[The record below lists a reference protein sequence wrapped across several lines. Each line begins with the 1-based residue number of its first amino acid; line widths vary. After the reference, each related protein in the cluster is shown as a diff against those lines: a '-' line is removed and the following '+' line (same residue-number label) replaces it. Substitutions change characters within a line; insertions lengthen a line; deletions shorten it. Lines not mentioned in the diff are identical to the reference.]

1 MKNLPIGTEDFKEII
16 EDDLYYVDKT
26 GSIDL
31 IESLKSSVKVY
42 LFSRPRRF
50 GKTLFISM
58 LDYFYNIENNRENK
72 KLFNNLIISKSKYME
87 NQGKYPVINISMKDL
102 SAPTFDIMLEKVS
115 NMFLPI
121 IDKFKKINN
130 LTENDSLLLDKMK
143 NLNYP
148 ALSISLL
155 TFTRL
160 LYETYNQKV
169 VVLID
174 EYEAPILNA
183 FQNGYIDKAIRFFS
197 NLYSSALKTNPY
209 LEKAFITGITRITH
223 SNIFS
228 GLNNLKVYGLDVD
241 SFSDSFGFTNN
252 EVLAALKEYNLE
264 GYKEDVK
271 DYYDGYLFGKSEMY
285 NPWSI
290 LNFLYEKKLK
300 PYWTMTSSAEI
311 ISKMLIKAPN
321 DIKQAFIELA
331 KGKSVKLR
339 NSDPS
344 RIIIEDLNDPNKLF
358 AYMIST
364 GYITNNIDGSSRIVN
379 KEVLH
384 SISDISASGL
394 YKVPSDLINLR
405 DSLNEGYLK
414 GVEKFLK
421 SIFND
426 AYSFMD
432 LPKNTDERTYHI
444 AFATILYSLGIG
456 SYKSNTESGEGRYD
470 IAFRN
475 FDKNKYSYIFEFKKA
490 TSLSDMDKKLDEGI
504 KQIKDRN
511 YIDEIK
517 DYSKKIIVCFSFYK
531 KEIKMKYEEII

>member
-1 MKNLPIGTEDFKEII
+1 MKLLPIGTEDFKKII
-16 EDDLYYVDKT
+16 EKNLYYVDKT
-26 GSIDL
+26 SAISL
-31 IESLKSSVKVY
+31 IERNNLDVL
-42 LFSRPRRF
+42 LFTRPRRF

-58 LDYFYNIENNRENK
+58 LDYFYNIENKEENK
-72 KLFNNLIISKSKYME
+72 KLFKNLDISKSEYMKL
-87 NQGKYPVINISMKDL
+87 QGSYPVISLTVKDITAPNFEILLAKIRDKLIPLIKKVKTFKNISKEDL
-102 SAPTFDIMLEKVS
+102 NILDRIENCDYSSLSSAF
-115 NMFLPI
+115 
-121 IDKFKKINN
+121 
-130 LTENDSLLLDKMK
+130 
-143 NLNYP
+143 Y
-148 ALSISLL
+148 

-160 LYETYNQKV
+160 YYENYDKKV
-169 VVLID
+169 IFLMD
-174 EYEAPILNA
+174 EYEAPILHA
-183 FQNGYIDKAIRFFS
+183 YQNGYVDEAIQFFS
-197 NLYSSALKTNPY
+197 TLYSSVLKTNPY
-209 LEKAFITGITRITH
+209 LERAVITGITRITQ

-228 GLNNLKVYGLDVD
+228 GLNNIRAYGID
-241 SFSDSFGFTNN
+241 SDDFSDSFGFTHD
-252 EVLAALKEYNLE
+252 EVLSALKEYILE
-264 GYKEDVK
+264 KYKEDVK
-271 DYYDGYLFGKSEMY
+271 DYYDGYLFGKNEMY

-311 ISKMLIKAPN
+311 ISKMLIKASN
-321 DIKQAFIELA
+321 EIKQTFIELA
-331 KGKSVKLR
+331 KGKSVVLLNTNPNR
-339 NSDPS
+339 L
-344 RIIIEDLNDPNKLF
+344 IIKDLNDSSKLF

-394 YKVPSDLINLR
+394 YKVPNDLMYFKDALNL
-405 DSLNEGYLK
+405 GKLK
-414 GVEKFLK
+414 DALKYLK

-456 SYKSNTESGEGRYD
+456 SYKSNTESGDGRYD

-490 TSLSDMDKKLDEGI
+490 SSLSDMDKKLDEGI
-504 KQIKDRN
+504 KQIKEKN